1 MVSPEPQM
9 RYSVAEY
16 LMLERGAKERHEY
29 LDGQAYPMADES
41 PEHSTICINLLAI
54 VGSQLRGTPCQVFA
68 SDTKV
73 RCGPAP
79 RPGYPMKSLFAY
91 PDLFVTCGEPQ
102 FHGSYRDV
110 LLNPT
115 LIIEVLSASTEAF
128 DRGKKFRRYRTWLPT
143 LTDYL
148 LVAQD
153 EPLIDYYHQVEANRW
168 ELVSL
173 DGLETELSLESLDC
187 ILPLAEVYDGIV
199 FPAEAPDLGQES
211 PVI

>member
-1 MVSPEPQM
+1 
-9 RYSVAEY
+9 
-16 LMLERGAKERHEY
+16 
-29 LDGQAYPMADES
+29 MAS
-41 PEHSTICINLLAI
+41 RS
-54 VGSQLRGTPCQVFA
+54 
-68 SDTKV
+68 
-73 RCGPAP
+73 
-79 RPGYPMKSLFAY
+79 
-91 PDLFVTCGEPQ
+91 